1 MKEVSRLKTLLAH
14 QENIKSYPA
23 TVSHDH
29 NKVFLTRLANIL
41 VNSLGLE
48 EVTGVVNIFYW
59 FHVGIKNTQ
68 LEFPLFLPSR
78 VHTISGTHLPP
89 ACYPKIFQLKNASR
103 SCLEKAILQYHTRTL
118 IGKLSCVI
126 RKLKNRYVCMQGAF
140 LLFCG

>member
-59 FHVGIKNTQ
+59 FHVGI
-68 LEFPLFLPSR
+68 R
-78 VHTISGTHLPP
+78 IRGD
-89 ACYPKIFQLKNASR
+89 PKK
-103 SCLEKAILQYHTRTL
+103 
-118 IGKLSCVI
+118 VD
-126 RKLKNRYVCMQGAF
+126 
-140 LLFCG
+140 